1 MELKSFKIIT
11 FGCRVNQA
19 ESRLIG
25 EQLASKLAMKPV
37 EKTKKADLVV
47 INTCCVTHKAEKEA
61 RKEVRRVKRENP
73 KCFLVVAGCWVEN
86 VLCAIDSKKSSQRR
100 DAINMKKENFKQFA
114 RTLTLV
120 DLLIENK
127 DKKKIGQIL
136 KSKFIKNIIQQDGDL
151 GRYKDKYGVSNKA
164 LVKVQEGCDNFCTY
178 CIVPYVKG
186 RSKSRS
192 IKEVVKEIRDLIEQG
207 IKEVILT
214 GTDMSDYRFGLVKL
228 IREILTKTKIRKISF
243 GSINLRSFD
252 AEFVNLYSA
261 QVRFSQNKL
270 RLSSH
275 FHIPLQSGCDTI
287 LKRMNRGYKIS
298 NFQFLISKLKKKISG
313 FSFSTDI
320 IVGFPGESKKEFEQT
335 LKILKKIKKIM
346 GKSFTKIHVFRY
358 SARQGTVAAKMAG
371 KIGWEKVETAEKKS
385 RSRQIVRLFN

>member
-1 MELKSFKIIT
+1 
-11 FGCRVNQA
+11 
-19 ESRLIG
+19 
-25 EQLASKLAMKPV
+25 MKPV

-136 KSKFIKNIIQQDGDL
+136 KSKFIKNIIQQGGDL

-261 QVRFSQNKL
+261 
-270 RLSSH
+270 
-275 FHIPLQSGCDTI
+275 
-287 LKRMNRGYKIS
+287 
-298 NFQFLISKLKKKISG
+298 
-313 FSFSTDI
+313 
-320 IVGFPGESKKEFEQT
+320 
-335 LKILKKIKKIM
+335 
-346 GKSFTKIHVFRY
+346 
-358 SARQGTVAAKMAG
+358 
-371 KIGWEKVETAEKKS
+371 
-385 RSRQIVRLFN
+385 